1 MTVDGTAGP
10 GRSIR
15 FGPFELHPAQQLL
28 RDGLTPVALGSRAM
42 DILLVLVERAGELVR
57 KDELMTL
64 VWPNMFVEETNLR
77 VNVAQL
83 RKALRDGQD
92 GNRYIITD
100 AGRGS
105 RFGAPVTVWVGGVA
119 VPAAAPPPPTVHYLP
134 RPLTTVIGR
143 ETIITAL

>member
-1 MTVDGTAGP
+1 MGGPREWTEPWAESYPAPASSPSSGITSMTVDGTAGS

-15 FGPFELHPAQQLL
+15 FGPFELFPAQQLL

-42 DILLVLVERAGELVR
+42 DILIVLVERAAELVR
-57 KDELMTL
+57 KDELMAL

-83 RKALRDGQD
+83 RRALRDGQD

-100 AGRGS
+100 AGRGY
-105 RFGAPVTVWVGGVA
+105 RFVAPVTLSDRNVA
-119 VPAAAPPPPTVHYLP
+119 A
-134 RPLTTVIGR
+134 
-143 ETIITAL
+143 